1 MPSSPKEYHE
11 HANRCLALVRE
22 SSSHLT
28 KAQLEYLAQTWMNL
42 ADLIDQTGTSPHWA
56 VIDDRAKAR

>member
-42 ADLIDQTGTSPHWA
+42 ADLIDQTGTSPLGC
-56 VIDDRAKAR
+56 D